1 MLPLAFFALLPF
13 GEVKLHYWFVLV
25 LPPFGLIKWHC
36 NVRTLQYQ
44 LELYS
49 SWRATE
55 EIAWRQES
63 QSPQG
68 FVPVSSNRYPDNPR
82 LRSSC
87 GCSWKK
93 KKREKEEKKRNS
105 LTPQLASYVIEIA
118 FEANPFFLQKKKNS
132 IGKRDIRKCR
142 SRIVY
147 VFGINSTRST
157 PYACSVYMTF
167 ITFQGTAGYVN
178 VLFTSRRR
186 RWDPV
191 CPIPNL
197 LFFPFFSPTQDFV
210 QQALVDAWLQ
220 EARFAVRW
228 RQRARCYCAYVEAAS
243 DRCSIHIVWTWFHFV
258 PRVRETN

>member
-1 MLPLAFFALLPF
+1 MHDVKSRSPRKALCPCRLTDILTTLAYDPAA
-13 GEVKLHYWFVLV
+13 GAAE
-25 LPPFGLIKWHC
+25 
-36 NVRTLQYQ
+36 
-44 LELYS
+44 
-49 SWRATE
+49 
-55 EIAWRQES
+55 
-63 QSPQG
+63 
-68 FVPVSSNRYPDNPR
+68 
-82 LRSSC
+82 
-87 GCSWKK
+87 KK

-186 RWDPV
+186 R
-191 CPIPNL
+191 
-197 LFFPFFSPTQDFV
+197 
-210 QQALVDAWLQ
+210 
-220 EARFAVRW
+220 
-228 RQRARCYCAYVEAAS
+228 
-243 DRCSIHIVWTWFHFV
+243 
-258 PRVRETN
+258 